1 VANFLTFDGKEP
13 QVAPGAFVAP
23 TAVLIGEVVVEE
35 GASVWFGAVLRGDF
49 SRIVVGAGS
58 NVQDNCVVHTNEDLP
73 VLIGQNVT
81 VGHLCMLHGCVV
93 EDGALI
99 GMGSI
104 VLDGARIGRQAML
117 ATGSVVNERG
127 EIPPEVLAAGA
138 PAQAKKT
145 LDGSSSKWVE
155 VAAREYQ
162 ALRSAP
168 VHGTGGRTG
177 DNGHLLRGRRCV
189 GEAQIRKNP
198 HLDSLTKESRSW
210 PQSMR
215 G

>member
-1 VANFLTFDGKEP
+1 MANFFSFDSKEP
-13 QVAPGAFVAP
+13 RVAPDAFVAP

-35 GASVWFGAVLRGDF
+35 GASVWFGAVLRGDYDK
-49 SRIVVGAGS
+49 IVVGAGS

-73 VLIGQNVT
+73 TIIGAGVT

-104 VLDGARIGRQAML
+104 VLDRALIGRRAML
-117 ATGSVVNERG
+117 AAGSVVNEGG

-138 PAQAKKT
+138 PAQVKKT

-155 VAAREYQ
+155 TAAREYQ
-162 ALRSAP
+162 KLR
-168 VHGTGGRTG
+168 
-177 DNGHLLRGRRCV
+177 LRYMDQQQDRR
-189 GEAQIRKNP
+189 
-198 HLDSLTKESRSW
+198 
-210 PQSMR
+210 
-215 G
+215 